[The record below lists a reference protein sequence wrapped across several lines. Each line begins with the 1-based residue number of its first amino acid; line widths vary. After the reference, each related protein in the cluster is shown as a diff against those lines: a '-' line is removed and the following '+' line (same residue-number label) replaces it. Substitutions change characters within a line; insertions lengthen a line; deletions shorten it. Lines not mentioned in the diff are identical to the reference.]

1 MRETLEFLVE
11 LQDLEDALRELRIA
25 KSSHDKL
32 AIENAET
39 KVFFEQLL
47 GGLEGQI
54 EETRAFCKEKRGEIE
69 ESESNAR
76 RSRQRMA
83 SITSQ
88 RELNALNKELDI
100 ARRQNQTRNE
110 ELKKLTD
117 QLEATQADYDEKKQ
131 NYEALCVQM
140 SEVEGELKLRIETM
154 ESEASTQRTRQ
165 VELRAIVDKPM
176 LSRFDRILNGR
187 DGVAVAD
194 VVNEICGACR
204 MAVPP
209 QSFIRLQTF
218 KSIEQC
224 QNCRRILVFKQ
235 GLAPAPNEAPVE
247 NEVVAAIE

>member
-1 MRETLEFLVE
+1 LRETLEFLVE
-11 LQDLEDALRELRIA
+11 LQDLEDALRDLRIT
-25 KSSHDKL
+25 KSTYDKL
-32 AIENAET
+32 AAENIET
-39 KVFFEQLL
+39 RGFFEQRL

-54 EETRAFCKEKRGEIE
+54 EDCRSFCKEKRGEIE

-88 RELNALNKELDI
+88 RELNALNKEIDI

-117 QLEATQADYDEKKQ
+117 ELEAAQADYDEKKT
-131 NYEALCVQM
+131 NYEALCAQM
-140 SEVEGELKLRIETM
+140 TEVEDELRMRIETK
-154 ESEASTQRTRQ
+154 ESEASTQRARQ
-165 VELRAIVDKPM
+165 VELRSVVDKPM
-176 LSRFDRILNGR
+176 LSRFDRILGGR
-187 DGVAVAD
+187 DGVAVAN

-218 KSIEQC
+218 KSLEQC

-235 GLAPAPNEAPVE
+235 GLAPAPSEAAGKD
-247 NEVVAAIE
+247 EVVAAIE

>member
-11 LQDLEDALRELRIA
+11 LQDLEDALRELRIG
-25 KSSHDKL
+25 KSTYEKL
-32 AIENAET
+32 ALENAET

-54 EETRAFCKEKRGEIE
+54 EESNAFCKEKRGEIE

-83 SITSQ
+83 SIQSQ

-154 ESEASTQRTRQ
+154 ETEASTQRTRQ
-165 VELRAIVDKPM
+165 VELRAVVDKPM
-176 LSRFDRILNGR
+176 LSRFDRILSGR

-194 VVNEICGACR
+194 VVNEICSDPSGR
-204 MAVPP
+204 VN
-209 QSFIRLQTF
+209 R
-218 KSIEQC
+218 
-224 QNCRRILVFKQ
+224 
-235 GLAPAPNEAPVE
+235 
-247 NEVVAAIE
+247 